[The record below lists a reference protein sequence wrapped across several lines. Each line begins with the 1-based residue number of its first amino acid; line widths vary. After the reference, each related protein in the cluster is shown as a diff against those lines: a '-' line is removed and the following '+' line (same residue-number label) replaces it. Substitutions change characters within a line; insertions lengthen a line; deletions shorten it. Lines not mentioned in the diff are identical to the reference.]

1 MGFVYEK
8 VGKENEELWNS
19 IGWKN
24 WSGEPKHYIDATKWC
39 IDKEREIYLLA
50 IGSFRFETP
59 IYFDMAYKYRIIR
72 MDIRDYSKENGE
84 TSPQL
89 VYRID
94 RMRIPKAVWEDRDD
108 IIMSAKEA
116 FTVHGFRNGRVK
128 MVEVEMNCEPECV
141 EVDYNG
147 R

>member
-1 MGFVYEK
+1 MGFVYEE
-8 VGKENEELWNS
+8 VGKQNEELWNS
-19 IGWKN
+19 IGWQN
-24 WSGEPKHYIDATKWC
+24 WSGEPKFYIDETKWC

-59 IYFDMAYKYRIIR
+59 YYFDMAYKCRIIR
-72 MDIRDYSKENGE
+72 MDIWNFSKENGE
-84 TSPQL
+84 TDPDL

-94 RMRIPKAVWEDRDD
+94 RMRIPKAIWEDRDE
-108 IIMSAKEA
+108 ITKSAKEA
-116 FTVHGFRNGRVK
+116 FMVYGFRNSGVK
-128 MVEVEMNCEPECV
+128 MVEVEMNCEPERV